1 MLGKE
6 FKIQTMNANKDD
18 IIKDPFL
25 ERMIPKL
32 PVENLSGDFTSQ
44 VMNQIYASVE
54 PELEPETYR
63 KQMLWAYAS
72 IAAGIAVI
80 ALILFAIWPFLE
92 LNLRMDSVN
101 LFNFLSTTM
110 NIFEKISSLTDYLRN
125 SSVFLSIFCS
135 VFILFLVE
143 RLLRRRVTTDNS
155 YL

>member
-1 MLGKE
+1 MD
-6 FKIQTMNANKDD
+6 ANKDD

-32 PVENLSGDFTSQ
+32 PFENLSSEFTSQ

-63 KQMLWAYAS
+63 KQMIWAYAS

-92 LNLRMDSVN
+92 LNLRMDSIN
-101 LFNFLSTTM
+101 LFTFLSTIM
-110 NIFEKISSLTDYLRN
+110 NIFEKISSLTDYFKD

-143 RLLRRRVTTDNS
+143 RLLRKRVTTDNS

>member
-1 MLGKE
+1 ME
-6 FKIQTMNANKDD
+6 TPTDD

-32 PVENLSGDFTSQ
+32 PYENLSGDFTSD

-63 KQMLWAYAS
+63 KQMLWAYTS

-92 LNLRMDSVN
+92 INLRLDSVN
-101 LFNFLSTTM
+101 LVTFLSTTM
-110 NIFEKISSLTDYLRN
+110 NVFEKISSFSDYLRD

-135 VFILFLVE
+135 VFILFFVE
-143 RLLRRRVTTDNS
+143 RLLRRKVTTDNS
-155 YL
+155 LL